1 MGKVLVVMG
10 SDSDLPV
17 VKKGIEILK
26 QFSVEYEV
34 RVISAHRT
42 PDIAV
47 DVSKNA
53 KKNGFDVIITA
64 AGKAAHLG
72 GFMAAHTTLP
82 VIGLPIKTS
91 MMGGLDSLLSIV
103 QMPNGIPVATVA
115 VDGAVNA
122 ALLAIQMIAIKD
134 ETLSK
139 KLEVY
144 KENMKEEV
152 ITKDKNLDI

>member
-1 MGKVLVVMG
+1 MG

-72 GFMAAHTTLP
+72 GFMAAHTSLP